1 VARKPRLSARLG
13 RRDACPTLPCDI
25 DGGGGCTPAPV
36 RPGLRRA
43 ARVLFHRDM
52 KLPRRLFVARLVL
65 LLLALLWCAPAL
77 AKDFWVYFGTY
88 TGKSSKG
95 IYASRLDAAT
105 GKLTPPELV
114 AEITSPSFL
123 AVSPNEKFLYAANEV
138 PKFEG
143 KDAGAVTAFAIDRAT
158 GKLTAL
164 NQKSSGGAGP
174 CHLVLDATGK
184 SVLVANYSGG
194 SVQALPVKPDGS
206 LDNGG
211 TFIQHQGSSVDK
223 SRQSSPHGHSI
234 VTDPANRFA
243 LACDLGL
250 DRVLIYKLDPAKAG
264 LSPNDPPFGT
274 VPPGSG
280 PRHIA
285 FRPDGKFAYVINEMS
300 CTVTTFAF
308 DGKRGALQAI
318 ETISSLP
325 KDQTVQSSFSTAEI
339 EVHPSGKFVYG
350 SNRGHDTLAVF
361 AIDSKSGKLTPVE
374 HVSTKGKTPRSF
386 GIDPTGRWLLAA
398 NQSSDNVVAFAIA
411 TKTGKLQ
418 PTGQEL
424 QVGAPVCVKF
434 VAAR

>member
-1 VARKPRLSARLG
+1 MPVAPM
-13 RRDACPTLPCDI
+13 
-25 DGGGGCTPAPV
+25 

-43 ARVLFHRDM
+43 ARVLFHPDM
-52 KLPRRLFVARLVL
+52 KPPRHRFA
-65 LLLALLWCAPAL
+65 ALLVSLSLTLACCGPAF

-95 IYASRLDAAT
+95 IYTSRLDAAT

-114 AEITSPSFL
+114 AEINSPSFL
-123 AVSPNEKFLYAANEV
+123 AVSPNEKFLYAVIEV

-143 KDAGAVTAFAIDRAT
+143 KNAGAVSAFTIDRAT

-174 CHLVLDATGK
+174 CHLVVDATGK
-184 SVLVANYSGG
+184 SVLVANYGGG

-206 LDNGG
+206 LEDGG
-211 TFIQHQGSSVDK
+211 TFIQHEGSSVDK
-223 SRQSSPHGHSI
+223 GRQSSPHGHSI

-250 DRVLIYKLDPAKAG
+250 DKVMIYKLDPAKAG
-264 LSPNDPPFGT
+264 LGANDPPFGT

-285 FRPDGKFAYVINEMS
+285 FRPDGKFAYVISEMA

-318 ETISSLP
+318 ETVSSLP
-325 KDQTVQSSFSTAEI
+325 KDETVQRGFSTAEI
-339 EVHPSGKFVYG
+339 EVHPSGNFVYG

-361 AIDSKSGKLTPVE
+361 AIDAKSGKLKLVE
-374 HVSTKGKTPRSF
+374 HVSTKGKIPRSF

-398 NQSSDNVVAFAIA
+398 NQDSDNVVAFAIDA
-411 TKTGKLQ
+411 KTGKLQ

-434 VAAR
+434 VVSK

>member
-1 VARKPRLSARLG
+1 MPVAPM
-13 RRDACPTLPCDI
+13 
-25 DGGGGCTPAPV
+25 

-43 ARVLFHRDM
+43 ARVLFHPDM
-52 KLPRRLFVARLVL
+52 KPPRHRFA
-65 LLLALLWCAPAL
+65 ALLVSLSLTLAWCAPAL
-77 AKDFWVYFGTY
+77 AKDFWVYLGTY

-95 IYASRLDAAT
+95 IYSSRLDAAT
-105 GKLTPPELV
+105 GKLSPPELV

-123 AVSPNEKFLYAANEV
+123 AISPNEKFLYAANEV

-143 KDAGAVTAFAIDRAT
+143 KNAGAVSAFAIDRAT

-174 CHLVLDATGK
+174 CHLVVDATGK
-184 SVLVANYSGG
+184 SVLVANYGGG

-206 LDNGG
+206 LDDGG
-211 TFIQHQGSSVDK
+211 TFIQHAGSSVDK
-223 SRQSSPHGHSI
+223 GRQSSPHGHSI
-234 VTDPANRFA
+234 VTDPANHFA

-250 DRVLIYKLDPAKAG
+250 DKVMIYKLDPAKAG
-264 LSPNDPPFGT
+264 LGANDPPFGT
-274 VPPGSG
+274 VLPGSG

-308 DGKRGALQAI
+308 DGKRGAL
-318 ETISSLP
+318 ETVETVSSLP
-325 KDQTVQSSFSTAEI
+325 KDETVQRGFSTAEI
-339 EVHPSGKFVYG
+339 EVHPSGNFVYG

-361 AIDSKSGKLTPVE
+361 AIDATSGKLKLVE
-374 HVSTKGKTPRSF
+374 HVSTNGKIPRSF
-386 GIDPTGRWLLAA
+386 GIDPTGHWLLAA
-398 NQSSDNVVAFAIA
+398 NQNSDNVVAFAIDA
-411 TKTGKLQ
+411 KTGKLL

-434 VAAR
+434 VEAK

>member
-1 VARKPRLSARLG
+1 MPR
-13 RRDACPTLPCDI
+13 
-25 DGGGGCTPAPV
+25 
-36 RPGLRRA
+36 GLLRA
-43 ARVLFHRDM
+43 AWVLFHRDM
-52 KLPRRLFVARLVL
+52 KPPRSLFIARLVFL
-65 LLLALLWCAPAL
+65 SLALAACAPAF

-95 IYASRLDAAT
+95 IYASRLDGAT

-114 AEITSPSFL
+114 AETTSPSFL
-123 AVSPNEKFLYAANEV
+123 AVSPNAKFLYAANEV

-143 KDAGAVTAFAIDRAT
+143 KTAGAVSAFAIDQAT

-174 CHLVLDATGK
+174 CHLVVDATGK

-206 LDNGG
+206 LDDGG
-211 TFIQHQGSSVDK
+211 TFIQHEGSSVNE

-264 LSPNDPPFGT
+264 LMPNDPPYGT
-274 VPPGSG
+274 VSPGSG
-280 PRHIA
+280 PRHIS

-300 CTVTTFAF
+300 CTVTAFAF
-308 DGKRGALQAI
+308 DGKRGALQTV
-318 ETISSLP
+318 ETVSSLP
-325 KDQTVQSSFSTAEI
+325 KDETVQRSFSTAEI

-350 SNRGHDTLAVF
+350 SNRGNDTLAVF
-361 AIDSKSGKLTPVE
+361 AIDAKSGKLTLVE
-374 HVSTKGKTPRSF
+374 HASTKGKIPRSF

-398 NQSSDNVVAFAIA
+398 NQNSDNVVAFAIDE
-411 TKTGKLQ
+411 KTGKLQ

-424 QVGAPVCVKF
+424 EVGAPVCVKF
-434 VAAR
+434 VEAK

>member
-1 VARKPRLSARLG
+1 MKP
-13 RRDACPTLPCDI
+13 
-25 DGGGGCTPAPV
+25 
-36 RPGLRRA
+36 
-43 ARVLFHRDM
+43 
-52 KLPRRLFVARLVL
+52 PRRRFVARLVFL
-65 LLLALLWCAPAL
+65 SLALAWCAPAL

-105 GKLTPPELV
+105 GKLSPPELV

-143 KDAGAVTAFAIDRAT
+143 KNAGAVSAFAIDRAT
-158 GKLTAL
+158 GKLASL

-174 CHLVLDATGK
+174 CHLVVDATGK
-184 SVLVANYSGG
+184 TVLVANYGGG

-211 TFIQHQGSSVDK
+211 TFIQHAGSSVDK
-223 SRQSSPHGHSI
+223 GRQSSPHGHAI

-250 DRVLIYKLDPAKAG
+250 DKVLIYKLDPANAG
-264 LSPNDPPFGT
+264 LAHNNPLFGS

-285 FRPDGKFAYVINEMS
+285 FRPDGKFAYVINEMT
-300 CTVTTFAF
+300 CTVTAFAF
-308 DGKRGALQAI
+308 DGKRGALEAI
-318 ETISSLP
+318 ETVSSLP
-325 KDQTVQSSFSTAEI
+325 KDETVQRGFSTAEI
-339 EVHPSGKFVYG
+339 EVHPSGNFVYG

-361 AIDSKSGKLTPVE
+361 AIDAKSGKLTLVE

-398 NQSSDNVVAFAIA
+398 NQSSDNVIAFAIDP
-411 TKTGKLQ
+411 KTGKLL

-434 VAAR
+434 VEAK

>member
-1 VARKPRLSARLG
+1 M
-13 RRDACPTLPCDI
+13 
-25 DGGGGCTPAPV
+25 
-36 RPGLRRA
+36 
-43 ARVLFHRDM
+43 ARVLFYRDM
-52 KLPRRLFVARLVL
+52 KSPRPRFVGLLVCIL
-65 LLLALLWCAPAL
+65 TALVWCAPTL

-95 IYASRLDAAT
+95 IYASRLDGAT
-105 GKLTPPELV
+105 GKLSPPELV

-123 AVSPNEKFLYAANEV
+123 AVSPNEKFLYAANEM

-143 KDAGAVTAFAIDRAT
+143 KNAGAVSAFVIDRKT
-158 GKLTAL
+158 GKLSAL

-174 CHLVLDATGK
+174 CHLVVDATGK
-184 SVLVANYSGG
+184 SVLVANYGGG
-194 SVQALPVKPDGS
+194 SVQALPVKVDGS
-206 LDNGG
+206 LDDGG
-211 TFIQHQGSSVDK
+211 TFIQHEGSSVDK

-250 DRVLIYKLDPAKAG
+250 DKVLIYKLDPAKAG
-264 LSPNDPPFGT
+264 LSANNPPFGT

-280 PRHIA
+280 PRHIS
-285 FRPDGKFAYVINEMS
+285 FRPDGKFAYVINEMA

-308 DGKRGALQAI
+308 DGKRGALEAI
-318 ETISSLP
+318 ETVSSLP
-325 KDQTVQSSFSTAEI
+325 KDETVQRSFSTAEI

-361 AIDSKSGKLTPVE
+361 AIDAKSGKLTLLE
-374 HVSTKGKTPRSF
+374 HVSTKGKIPRSF

-398 NQSSDNVVAFAIA
+398 NQDSDNVVAFAIDA
-411 TKTGKLQ
+411 KSGKLL

-434 VAAR
+434 VEAR

>member
-1 VARKPRLSARLG
+1 
-13 RRDACPTLPCDI
+13 
-25 DGGGGCTPAPV
+25 
-36 RPGLRRA
+36 
-43 ARVLFHRDM
+43 M
-52 KLPRRLFVARLVL
+52 KQPRRLFVARLVFVL
-65 LLLALLWCAPAL
+65 LTLAWCAPVV

-95 IYASRLDAAT
+95 IYASRLDAAS

-114 AEITSPSFL
+114 AESTSPSFL

-143 KDAGAVTAFAIDRAT
+143 KTAGAVSGFAIDRAT
-158 GKLTAL
+158 GKLTPL

-174 CHLVLDATGK
+174 CHLVVDATGK
-184 SVLVANYSGG
+184 SVLVANYGGG

-206 LDNGG
+206 LDDGG
-211 TFIQHQGSSVDK
+211 TFIQHEGSSVNQG
-223 SRQSSPHGHSI
+223 RQSSPHGHAI

-250 DRVLIYKLDPAKAG
+250 DKVLIYKLDPAKAG
-264 LSPNDPPFGT
+264 LAANDPPFAT

-285 FRPDGKFAYVINEMS
+285 FRPDGKFAYVINEMT
-300 CTVTTFAF
+300 CTVTAFAF
-308 DGKRGALQAI
+308 DGKRGALEAL

-325 KDQTVQSSFSTAEI
+325 KDMTVQRGFSTAEI
-339 EVHPSGKFVYG
+339 EVHPSGQFVYG

-361 AIDSKSGKLTPVE
+361 AIDAKSGKLTPVE
-374 HVSTKGKTPRSF
+374 HISTKGKTPRSF

-398 NQSSDNVVAFAIA
+398 NQGSDTVVVFAIDA
-411 TKTGKLQ
+411 KTGKLQ

-424 QVGAPVCVKF
+424 QVGTPVCVKF
-434 VAAR
+434 VEAK